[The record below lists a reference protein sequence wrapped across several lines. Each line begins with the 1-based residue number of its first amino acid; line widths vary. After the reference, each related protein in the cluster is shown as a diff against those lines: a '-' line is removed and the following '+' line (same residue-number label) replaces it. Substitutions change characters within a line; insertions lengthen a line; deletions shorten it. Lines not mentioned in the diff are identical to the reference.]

1 MSTGAGTDRQ
11 RLHFAA
17 KKRDEAVHRW
27 ADTYQRS
34 RQVGREFI
42 STSGREGQAGKSA
55 DRSSDRQ
62 AGSWVRRR
70 AGRYVDGKYIDALVG
85 SWVDRCERR

>member
-1 MSTGAGTDRQ
+1 MPGRHVTRP
-11 RLHFAA
+11 
-17 KKRDEAVHRW
+17 VHRW
-27 ADTYQRS
+27 ADTFPRS

-62 AGSWVRRR
+62 AGSWVRRC
-70 AGRYVDGKYIDALVG
+70 AGRYVDGNYINGFVG
-85 SWVDRCERR
+85 RWVIRCERR